1 VTRSLLERILYA
13 IAVAFAIVSLTFAL
27 IHLSGDPLSGLVPPG
42 APPETKARMRE
53 RFGLDRPL
61 GVQYT
66 RYLRHAVTGDFG
78 ESWRA
83 RRPAMGLVL
92 DRMPAT
98 LRLAGASLV
107 LALVAGVP
115 LGLVAG
121 SRAGGVT
128 DLLASAFAFVGQA
141 IPAFWL
147 GTMLIALFAVRLRWL
162 PSSGGDSGSALVLPA
177 VALSL
182 YPAAFLCRLLRAS
195 MSTTLADDYVR
206 TARAKGL
213 SERRVLL
220 GHAARHAAL
229 PVLAFAGVQ
238 IGLLIGGAVV
248 VEGVFAYPGVGQ
260 LTLHAVADRDLPVIQ
275 AATVV
280 IGSCIVVA
288 SLAVDGIAR
297 LLDPRIA
304 ADHVPGAWT

>member
-1 VTRSLLERILYA
+1 
-13 IAVAFAIVSLTFAL
+13 
-27 IHLSGDPLSGLVPPG
+27 
-42 APPETKARMRE
+42 
-53 RFGLDRPL
+53 
-61 GVQYT
+61 
-66 RYLRHAVTGDFG
+66 
-78 ESWRA
+78 
-83 RRPAMGLVL
+83 MGLVL

-98 LRLAGASLV
+98 VRLASASLV
-107 LALVAGVP
+107 LALVVGAP
-115 LGLVAG
+115 LGLLAG
-121 SRAGGVT
+121 SRVGGWT
-128 DLLASAFAFVGQA
+128 DLAASMFALVGQA

-162 PSSGGDSGSALVLPA
+162 PSSGGDSGSSLVLPA

-195 MSTTLADDYVR
+195 MSMTLTDDYVR

-229 PVLAFAGVQ
+229 PALAFAGVQ

-260 LTLHAVADRDLPVIQ
+260 LTLNAVADRDLPVIQ

-280 IGSCIVVA
+280 IGSCIVLA

-304 ADHVPGAWT
+304 ADRAPGAWT